1 MTDRTSYRRQSLIW
15 GLRALILILVVLG
28 VSGTVRSA
36 LAELGRHEW
45 NVCPQWLVAAGVA
58 YAIGLVPMAWF
69 WHRALAALGQPAP
82 WQPTLRA
89 YFLGHIGKYVPGKA
103 MAVVLRVAGVRK
115 WVTSLRI
122 ALVTSLLE
130 TLTMMAV
137 GAFLA
142 AILSTLVLRLEPRLA
157 AIGLVMAVAAGVPT
171 LPPIARRLARLGLKR
186 FDQSP
191 ELVNS
196 ATNQVGFSAGLE
208 GINFRLLAGG
218 WVAAALCWTLLGVSL
233 WATLTAIGAEN
244 VRLVENLPRLVAAV
258 AFSVVA
264 GFLSMLPGGLLV
276 RDAILMQLLVPVCG
290 EANSLVA
297 AVLLRL
303 VWLVTEVAVC
313 GILYVVARSRER
325 RAK

>member
-1 MTDRTSYRRQSLIW
+1 
-15 GLRALILILVVLG
+15 
-28 VSGTVRSA
+28 
-36 LAELGRHEW
+36 
-45 NVCPQWLVAAGVA
+45 
-58 YAIGLVPMAWF
+58 MAWF

-89 YFLGHIGKYVPGKA
+89 YFMGHVGKYVPGKA

-115 WVTSLRI
+115 WVTSIRI
-122 ALVTSLLE
+122 ALITSLLE

-142 AILSTLVLRLEPRLA
+142 AILSMLVLRLEPRLA
-157 AIGLVMAVAAGVPT
+157 AIGLIMAAAAGLPT
-171 LPPIARRLARLGLKR
+171 LPPVARRLARLGLKR
-186 FDQSP
+186 FKQDP
-191 ELVNS
+191 ELVN
-196 ATNQVGFSAGLE
+196 AETNQVDFTASLD
-208 GINFRLLAGG
+208 GINLRLLAGG
-218 WVAAALCWTLLGVSL
+218 WAAAVLCWTLLGVSL

-244 VRLVENLPRLVAAV
+244 VRLVEDLPSLIAAV

-264 GFLSMLPGGLLV
+264 GFLAMLPGGLVV

-290 EANSLVA
+290 KADSLVA

-313 GILYVVARSRER
+313 GILYVAARSRER
-325 RAK
+325 LARSKSFH